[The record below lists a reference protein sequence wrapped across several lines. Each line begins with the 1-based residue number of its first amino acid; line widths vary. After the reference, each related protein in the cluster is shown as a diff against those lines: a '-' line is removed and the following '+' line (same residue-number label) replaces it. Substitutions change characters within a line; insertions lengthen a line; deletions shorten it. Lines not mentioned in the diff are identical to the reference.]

1 MNAFF
6 FWQTETFY
14 FKAQVS
20 GKRETV
26 SFTAEHLALSQS
38 AANTLWVITFEGA
51 EITQGPV
58 WPDMS

>member
-1 MNAFF
+1 MRFSSDKLRPFF
-6 FWQTETFY
+6 LKHRSQE
-14 FKAQVS
+14 
-20 GKRETV
+20 KRETV

-58 WPDMS
+58 